1 MSLTGDELTLNDKSY
16 TMKDRN
22 GNDFFLGKLIKR
34 EKSYHPFLQT
44 YSDNNRSFK
53 FEHMLED
60 RYFYDT
66 LDNCYN
72 KKIFD
77 EVDVIDGGK
86 KIKKRNKSRKNK
98 STRRKSTRRKSSRR
112 H

>member
-16 TMKDRN
+16 TMKDKN

-34 EKSYHPFLQT
+34 EKSYSEPFAM
-44 YSDNNRSFK
+44 YSEYNNLFK
-53 FEHMLED
+53 FEHMKED
-60 RYFYDT
+60 RDFLSKLDT
-66 LDNCYN
+66 CYN
-72 KKIFD
+72 AKIFD
-77 EVDVIDGGK
+77 EVEDNRGGK
-86 KIKKRNKSRKNK
+86 KMTKRNKRRKNK